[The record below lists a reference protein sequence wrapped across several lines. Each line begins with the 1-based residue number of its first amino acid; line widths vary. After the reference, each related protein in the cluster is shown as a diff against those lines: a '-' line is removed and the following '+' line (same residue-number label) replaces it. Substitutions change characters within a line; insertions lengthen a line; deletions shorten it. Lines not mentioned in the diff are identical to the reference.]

1 MQKGASSTGDA
12 LHSAGPPV
20 GSLFDRIAPTYDFL
34 NHLLS
39 LGRDRAWRRR
49 AVRRLAE
56 RPLCRVADLA
66 TGTGDL
72 PITLLRECPDIEEV
86 VALDGSEKMLS
97 IACEKT
103 QRCGFA
109 DRVRFLR
116 DDATRTSLPAG
127 SFDAVTMA
135 FGIRNTTDA
144 AETLDEI
151 HRLLKSGGT
160 AVILE
165 FSLPG
170 NRVVRACYLAYLR
183 SVVPLVGGLVSGDK
197 QAYQYLD
204 RSIEMFHGPDVFS
217 AMMGRAGFSQ
227 VEVTPLTCGIA
238 SIYEGGKTSVA

>member
-1 MQKGASSTGDA
+1 MQKEASSTGDT

-20 GSLFDRIAPTYDFL
+20 GSPFDRIAPTYDFL

-39 LGRDRAWRRR
+39 LGCDRAWRRR
-49 AVRRLAE
+49 AVRRLTE
-56 RPLCRVADLA
+56 RSLCRVADLA

-72 PITLLRECPDIEEV
+72 PIALLRECPDIKGV
-86 VALDGSEKMLS
+86 IALDVSEKMLS

-103 QRCGFA
+103 QRCRLA

-151 HRLLKSGGT
+151 HRLLKPGGT

-183 SVVPLVGGLVSGDK
+183 SVVPLVGGLVSGNK

-204 RSIEMFHGPDVFS
+204 RSIETFHGPDVFC
-217 AMMGRAGFSQ
+217 AMMERAGFSAIKAI
-227 VEVTPLTCGIA
+227 PLTWGVA
-238 SIYEGGKTSVA
+238 SIYTGLKR